1 MVRFLKKRF
10 VLWVTCGALAIVPAA
25 ALAQSPQLP
34 GQTQVDSAAKKEAR
48 ELANQGYEHFQAGD
62 YKKAVVLFEQAEAK
76 FHAPT
81 IMYMWGQAH
90 ELSGGLVEA
99 QALYKRI
106 VEETL
111 PSDAPQEF
119 RDAQT
124 KARSS
129 LDGLTGR
136 TSLLKIVLKG
146 MTADKVKVT
155 IDDKEIS
162 TAALTEPIPQNPG
175 THKIVASIGGDDGG
189 RAVFQSVTLKEG
201 TTKQIQLVF
210 RPGGPAGSA
219 IPPQS
224 NGCASCEIGA
234 RSAATDARAKTVA
247 AMLGALALLRRM
259 RRRKSENKTQ
269 LKTL

>member
-1 MVRFLKKRF
+1 MVRFVQKCAVISVFCACTATFPGR
-10 VLWVTCGALAIVPAA
+10 V
-25 ALAQSPQLP
+25 LAQSPP
-34 GQTQVDSAAKKEAR
+34 ASGQTQVDSPAKKEAR
-48 ELANQGYEHFQAGD
+48 ELANRGYEHFQAGE
-62 YKKAVVLFEQAEAK
+62 YKKAVGLFEQAEAK

-155 IDDKEIS
+155 IDDKEIA
-162 TAALTEPIPQNPG
+162 TAALAGPIPQNPG

-210 RPGGPAGSA
+210 RPGGPSGGAVAAGSG
-219 IPPQS
+219 
-224 NGCASCEIGA
+224 GCASCEIGA
-234 RSAATDARAKTVA
+234 RSKAADARAPTVA
-247 AMLGALALLRRM
+247 AMLGLAAMLRRM
-259 RRRKSENKTQ
+259 RRRSRANQ
-269 LKTL
+269 SRIQSR